1 MAHMDI
7 FNDRAFNMVDMTAA
21 INKRPHLPT
30 FLRSQNLFTPKPVRT
45 ASVSI
50 ERQNGKL
57 SVIQTSERG
66 APPKVADADK
76 RDIRDFRTVR
86 LAKGDKLLAA
96 EVDGIRAF
104 GSSTELQQV
113 IEEVARRQTN
123 LLRDLELTLER
134 MRLGAVQGI
143 VLDADNTVIRNW
155 YDEWGITQPAE
166 IDFELDVE
174 TTDVRKKCTAVV
186 RAMAR
191 ASEGSWVDGVTQVHC
206 LAGDDFY
213 DALTNHANVRQTYL
227 NWTAAAELREGNA
240 FESFRYGGITF
251 HNYRGTDDNSTVAV
265 SPTLAKFYPVN
276 ATDVFQVAQ
285 SPAETFDF
293 VNTPGQEFYTWIV
306 RDNDRNAWVQPEIF
320 SYPLHICTR
329 PLMLQRAKMA

>member
-1 MAHMDI
+1 MANMDI
-7 FNDRAFNMVDMTAA
+7 FNDRAFHMVDMTAA

-50 ERQNGKL
+50 ERMNGKL
-57 SVIQTSERG
+57 SIIQTSERG

-86 LAKGDKLLAA
+86 LAKGDKLLAS
-96 EVDGIRAF
+96 EVEGIRAF
-104 GSSTELQQV
+104 GSSSELQQV

-155 YDEWGITQPAE
+155 YTEWGITQPTE
-166 IDFELDVE
+166 IDFELDDAA
-174 TTDVRKKCTAVV
+174 TDVRAKCAAVV

-191 ASEGSWVDGVTQVHC
+191 AAEGAWVDGITQAHC
-206 LAGDDFY
+206 LAGDNFY
-213 DALTNHANVRQTYL
+213 DALIAHDTVRQTYL
-227 NWTAAAELREGNA
+227 NWQAAAELRAGSA

-251 HNYRGTDDNSTVAV
+251 HNYRGTDDGTTVGI
-265 SPTLAKFYPVN
+265 PTDLAKFYPVG
-276 ATDVFQVAQ
+276 AIDVFPVAQ

-293 VNTPGQEFYTWIV
+293 VNTPGQEYYAWIV
-306 RDNDRNAWVQPEIF
+306 RDKDRNAWVQPEVY

-329 PLMLQRAKMA
+329 PLMLQRAKKF

>member
-7 FNDRAFNMVDMTAA
+7 FNDRAFHMVDMTAA

-30 FLRSQNLFTPKPVRT
+30 FLRSQNLFTSKPVRT
-45 ASVSI
+45 ATVSI

-57 SVIQTSERG
+57 TLIPTTERG
-66 APPKVADADK
+66 APPTVADADK

-86 LAKGDKLLAA
+86 LAKGDKIYAH
-96 EVDGIRAF
+96 EIEGIRAF

-113 IEEVARRQTN
+113 MEEVARRQTN
-123 LLRDLELTLER
+123 LLRDHELTLER

-143 VLDADNTVIRNW
+143 VLDADNSVIRNW
-155 YDEWGITQPAE
+155 YTEWGITQPTE
-166 IDFELDVE
+166 FDFELDDPA
-174 TTDVRKKCTAVV
+174 TDVREKCTAVV

-213 DALTNHANVRQTYL
+213 DALTNHPNVRQTYL
-227 NWTAAAELREGNA
+227 NWVAAAEVREGNA

-265 SPTLAKFYPVN
+265 SPTLAKFYPVG
-276 ATDVFQVAQ
+276 AVDVFQVAQ

-306 RDNDRNAWVQPEIF
+306 RDKDRNAWVQPEVF
-320 SYPLHICTR
+320 GYPLHICTR
-329 PLMLQRAKMA
+329 PLMLQRAKLA